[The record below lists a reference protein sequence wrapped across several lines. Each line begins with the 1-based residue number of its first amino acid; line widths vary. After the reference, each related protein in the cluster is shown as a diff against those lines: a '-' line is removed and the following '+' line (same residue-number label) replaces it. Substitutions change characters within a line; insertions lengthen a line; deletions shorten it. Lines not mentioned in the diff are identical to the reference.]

1 MAHTGLQPD
10 RASGMGM
17 PADGQR
23 PLRSALHLRH
33 LWDGAVLHAHRHWN
47 VCAALETA
55 RDSAAVS
62 MHGLSLAAC
71 NLCSAGNL
79 VDHQYDRR
87 TSQRSARGHDHRAAR
102 SAGVPVLE
110 AATPQKTGLNPLRN
124 RILSKTRVHD
134 GQRGRSPALAESDG
148 VRRTTGEDARRST
161 GWTKSNPLR
170 IRAYC
175 GRPPPTSFTRNFTVP
190 ISRPAASARQL
201 NSLIWSVFFGGVVNS
216 TSIGRISPGES
227 L

>member
-10 RASGMGM
+10 RTSGMGKSV
-17 PADGQR
+17 DGQR

-62 MHGLSLAAC
+62 VHGLSLAAR
-71 NLCSAGNL
+71 NLCPAGNV
-79 VDHQYDRR
+79 VDHQYDRG

-110 AATPQKTGLNPLRN
+110 AATPQKTGLTPLTN
-124 RILSKTRVHD
+124 RILSKAGHMMDSGYARLLLQT
-134 GQRGRSPALAESDG
+134 LMIYAE
-148 VRRTTGEDARRST
+148 RRARTPSLH
-161 GWTKSNPLR
+161 WTKSIPLR
-170 IRAYC
+170 EIRAYC

-216 TSIGRISPGES
+216 TSIGKISPGES

>member
-17 PADGQR
+17 PVDGQR

-62 MHGLSLAAC
+62 VHGLSLAAR
-71 NLCSAGNL
+71 NLCPAGNV
-79 VDHQYDRR
+79 VDHQYDRG

-110 AATPQKTGLNPLRN
+110 AATPQKTGLTPLTN
-124 RILSKTRVHD
+124 RILSKAGHMMDSGYARLLLQNLMIYAERRARTPVAPLD
-134 GQRGRSPALAESDG
+134 GRSRFHCGRSALIAADPRQPALPAVSRCQFHAPQLPRDN
-148 VRRTTGEDARRST
+148 S
-161 GWTKSNPLR
+161 
-170 IRAYC
+170 IR
-175 GRPPPTSFTRNFTVP
+175 
-190 ISRPAASARQL
+190 
-201 NSLIWSVFFGGVVNS
+201 
-216 TSIGRISPGES
+216 
-227 L
+227 

>member
-17 PADGQR
+17 PVDGQR

-62 MHGLSLAAC
+62 VHGLSLAAC

-79 VDHQYDRR
+79 VDNQYDRR

-110 AATPQKTGLNPLRN
+110 AATPQKTGLTPLTN
-124 RILSKTRVHD
+124 RILSKARLHD
-134 GQRGRSPALAESDG
+134 GQRVRSPALADSDDL
-148 VRRTTGEDARRST
+148 RRTTGEDAVPPLDEDDSIAGHPRLLRQTSAYQLYPQFHGANFTPRSFRST
-161 GWTKSNPLR
+161 TQFANLVRFLGW
-170 IRAYC
+170 
-175 GRPPPTSFTRNFTVP
+175 GREFDFKR
-190 ISRPAASARQL
+190 
-201 NSLIWSVFFGGVVNS
+201 
-216 TSIGRISPGES
+216 
-227 L
+227 

>member
-17 PADGQR
+17 PVDDQR
-23 PLRSALHLRH
+23 PLRSALHLRD

-55 RDSAAVS
+55 GNTASLPLHRVSVAAR
-62 MHGLSLAAC
+62 
-71 NLCSAGNL
+71 NLCPAGNV
-79 VDHQYDRR
+79 VDHQYDRG

-110 AATPQKTGLNPLRN
+110 AATLQKTGLTPLP
-124 RILSKTRVHD
+124 IAFSQEPRVTD
-134 GQRGRSPALAESDG
+134 GQRGRSPAPAESDDLC
-148 VRRTTGEDARRST
+148 RTTGEDARRSI

-170 IRAYC
+170 IHSYC
-175 GRPPPTSFTRNFTVP
+175 GRPPPTSF
-190 ISRPAASARQL
+190 
-201 NSLIWSVFFGGVVNS
+201 
-216 TSIGRISPGES
+216 
-227 L
+227 